1 MSLSVEK
8 LICVRSDH
16 LVFEDVSFHVSA
28 GEALWVRG
36 KNGAGKSSLLRICA
50 TLLKPVQGD
59 MKWLGKS
66 CFDDPDSYRS
76 QFLYVGHQDALKSAL
91 TVAEN
96 LNFWAQYLG
105 DGTIDYAL
113 SEFELD
119 PLRET
124 PAGLLSAG
132 QKKRVNLARL
142 LIIKAPL
149 WILDEPFSSLDQSYI
164 DLVKNQM
171 DRHLEEGGTILYS
184 THQPLS
190 LSSSSSLDLDT
201 MVSQ

>member
-8 LICVRSDH
+8 LTCIRSDH
-16 LVFEDVSFHVSA
+16 LVFEDVSFQVSA
-28 GEALWVRG
+28 GEALWIKG

-66 CFDDPDSYRS
+66 CFDDPDSYRDK
-76 QFLYVGHQDALKSAL
+76 FLYVGHQDALKSAL

-105 DGTIDYAL
+105 DGTIDRAL
-113 SEFELD
+113 SEYELG
-119 PLRET
+119 PLKDT
-124 PAGLLSAG
+124 PTGLLSAG

-142 LIIKAPL
+142 LITDAPL
-149 WILDEPFSSLDQSYI
+149 WILDEPFSSLDQYYV

-171 DRHLEEGGTILYS
+171 DHHLEVSGTILYS
-184 THQPLS
+184 THLPLS
-190 LSSSSSLDLDT
+190 LNSLSSLVLDT

>member
-59 MKWLGKS
+59 MKWLGES
-66 CFDDPDSYRS
+66 CFEDPDSYRS

-105 DGTIDYAL
+105 DGTIDHAL

-124 PAGLLSAG
+124 LTGLLSAG

-164 DLVKNQM
+164 GLVKNQM

-184 THQPLS
+184 THQPLN
-190 LSSSSSLDLDT
+190 LNSSSSLDLDT

>member
-8 LICVRSDH
+8 LTCVRSDH
-16 LVFEDVSFHVSA
+16 LVFEDVSFDVPA
-28 GEALWVRG
+28 GEALWIRG
-36 KNGAGKSSLLRICA
+36 QNGAGKSSLLRICA

-59 MKWLGKS
+59 LKWQGKS
-66 CFDDPDSYRS
+66 CFDDPERYLN
-76 QFLYVGHQDALKSAL
+76 QLLYVGHQDALKSAL

-96 LNFWAQYLG
+96 LNFWAEYLG
-105 DGTIDYAL
+105 EGTIDHAL
-113 SEFELD
+113 SEFELG

-124 PAGLLSAG
+124 PTGFLSAG

-142 LIIKAPL
+142 LIVKAPL
-149 WILDEPFSSLDQSYI
+149 WILDEPFSSLDQTYVE
-164 DLVKNQM
+164 LMKNHM

-190 LSSSSSLDLDT
+190 LSVSSTLDLDA